1 MVFSGSWTSS
11 AGTVADSS
19 PMNDHSVSA
28 AAAVTAPNALPPP
41 ALNSPKLPG
50 SMNNSP
56 PTAII
61 SSGTSL
67 MTVVTTWTAPP
78 SRTP

>member
-1 MVFSGSWTSS
+1 
-11 AGTVADSS
+11 
-19 PMNDHSVSA
+19 MNDHRVSA
-28 AAAVTAPNALPPP
+28 AAAVTAPNALSPL
-41 ALNSPKLPG
+41 ALNSPKLPD
-50 SMNNSP
+50 STKNSP

-78 SRTP
+78 SRIP